1 MQFVLVY
8 FGKRGGGADLFQELQ
23 ADLELNRRAEY
34 IHSASLE
41 VHPSTGL
48 SSKNFRIEHD
58 LRSLICH
65 APASFFGYAKLGK
78 WIIRNRNKLFIVV
91 MPSPNDYLL
100 YKLKKIFNIKIVSI
114 IHDYPVH
121 PGTSWPRNKS
131 IDFRISRSGKVIAL
145 SANVAEAIRKNYPK
159 KNISVFKHPKFSY
172 FESNKSDSFSLYE
185 NKRIFLFIGRIE
197 EYKGVDVLVE
207 AWSNDLSNSRL
218 IIAGYG
224 TAIIPSDKDIHF
236 INKWLSKHEIEEL
249 ISRAHVVVF
258 PYKSATQSG
267 LLPIVIAFNKF
278 LIVSDLPG
286 LVEQLGNYPN
296 AFIVEAGNSE
306 KLRLELFKV
315 VRIIDSGKV
324 PLRTPVAF
332 TTVSQFALE
341 LLSVIEDF

>member
-1 MQFVLVY
+1 
-8 FGKRGGGADLFQELQ
+8 
-23 ADLELNRRAEY
+23 
-34 IHSASLE
+34 
-41 VHPSTGL
+41 
-48 SSKNFRIEHD
+48 
-58 LRSLICH
+58 
-65 APASFFGYAKLGK
+65 
-78 WIIRNRNKLFIVV
+78 

>member
-8 FGKRGGGADLFQELQ
+8 FGKRGGGADLFQELH

-41 VHPSTGL
+41 AHSSKGL
-48 SSKNFRIEHD
+48 SSKNFRLDHD
-58 LRSLICH
+58 LKSLIFH
-65 APASFFGYAKLGK
+65 APVSFFGYFKLGT
-78 WIIRNRNKLFIVV
+78 WIIRNRNKLFVVV

-100 YKLKKIFNIKIVSI
+100 YKLKKIFNIKIMSI

-121 PGTSWPRNKS
+121 PGNSWPRNKS
-131 IDFRISRSGKVIAL
+131 IDFRIKRSGKVIAL
-145 SANVAEAIRKNYPK
+145 STNVAESIRKNYPK
-159 KNISVFKHPKFSY
+159 KNISLFKHPKLSY
-172 FESNKSDSFSLYE
+172 FESNQLDSFSLNE
-185 NKRIFLFIGRIE
+185 DKRIFLFIGRIE

-207 AWSNDLSNSRL
+207 AWPHNLSNSQL
-218 IIAGYG
+218 IIAGNG
-224 TAIIPSDKDIHF
+224 TAIIPIDKNIHF
-236 INKWLSKHEIEEL
+236 INKWLSKQEIEEL

-267 LLPIVIAFNKF
+267 LLPIVMAFNKF

-286 LVEQLGNYPN
+286 LVEQLENYPN
-296 AFIVEAGNSE
+296 AFIVEPGNSE

-315 VRIIDSGKV
+315 VKIMDSGRV
-324 PLRTPVAF
+324 PLRTPMTF
-332 TTVSQFALE
+332 TTVSQFTQE